1 MKRGQPRIGVRVGKC
16 RLGAKPSHVYASF
29 QVLTLGREAGKAK
42 LDYPLN
48 RGPQKRGKVGY
59 ELVD

>member
-29 QVLTLGREAGKAK
+29 QVLTLGKGSGEGRGQAPAES
-42 LDYPLN
+42 
-48 RGPQKRGKVGY
+48 GPQKRGKVGY